1 MTATA
6 LLLMDLQN
14 DIVSP
19 QGKLGR
25 HGLAAQ
31 AEKRGVLRSAAA
43 VLSAFRSRKLAIAH
57 VRLAFRKD
65 YLDALSVAPRIA
77 KLKEMGA
84 AQAGTWGTEFAPEVA
99 PAEGELIVNKQC
111 VSPFFN
117 TGLYAWLA
125 RHSIRTLVLGGVA
138 TNVVVESAAR
148 FADDAGF
155 ATVVLEDC
163 CSSVSDEMHEFAV
176 TKTLPMFARVVKSAE
191 YLAELG
197 RAG

>member
-1 MTATA
+1 MTTA

-19 QGKLGR
+19 EGKLGR

-31 AEKRGVLRSAAA
+31 AEKRGVLRNAKT
-43 VLSAFRSRKLAIAH
+43 VLAAFRAHKLPIAH
-57 VRLAFRKD
+57 VRLAFRED

-84 AQAGTWGTEFAPEVA
+84 AQAGSWGTEFIPDVA
-99 PAEGELIVNKQC
+99 PAGGELVVSKQC
-111 VSPFFN
+111 VNPFFN
-117 TGLYAWLA
+117 TGLYSWLA

-148 FADDAGF
+148 YADDAGF

-176 TKTLPMFARVVKSAE
+176 TKTLPMFARVMKSAE

>member
-1 MTATA
+1 MTTA

-19 QGKLGR
+19 EGKMGR

-31 AEKRGVLRSAAA
+31 AEKRGVLRNAKT
-43 VLSAFRSRKLAIAH
+43 VLAAFRSRKLPVAH

-84 AQAGTWGTEFAPEVA
+84 AQAGTWGTEFSPEVA
-99 PAEGELIVNKQC
+99 PSDGELVVNKQC
-111 VSPFFN
+111 VNPFFN

-148 FADDAGF
+148 YADDAGF
-155 ATVVLEDC
+155 APIVLEDC

-176 TKTLPMFARVVKSAE
+176 TRTLPMFARVVKSAE